1 MGSKAA
7 PRRRATDSSGAMQPD
22 SKRNIRV
29 TSEIGS
35 LQSVI
40 CHTPGPELLAVTPAN
55 REDFLY
61 DDIIDLDL
69 ARREHQRFTSI
80 LSRFAEVHEVPD
92 LLCDIID
99 QPEVRTF
106 LIEKVTDVAQS
117 EPLSQMLARLPAT
130 ELTSTF
136 IEGLENQE
144 AGPLQKLLNVESYLL
159 PPLPNLYFTR
169 DASMVVGDGVIVGS
183 MRYTVRWTEEILMKA
198 LFRYHP
204 LLSNSGIIY
213 DGSEERRAG
222 YTIEGGDV
230 HILRPDLVIMGM
242 SERSSPGA
250 FDVLAEHLVRDQGIK
265 DIIVVVLPTERAM
278 IHLDMVWT
286 MIDREPCVISPP
298 SFVGATRHPVLH
310 YRAGKKGMREM
321 PNLFAALREVAL
333 PLEPIFCGGQRRTL
347 QEREQWSSGCNFV
360 AVRPGVILGYSR
372 NEYTYAELEREA
384 GYRIVDGL
392 EFLTGETYIEE
403 NEKAVITFEGSEL
416 VRGGGGARCMTMPI
430 RREDIW

>member
-7 PRRRATDSSGAMQPD
+7 PRRRGTETGTTTGTQRSV
-22 SKRNIRV
+22 RV
-29 TSEIGS
+29 TSEIGA

-69 ARREHQRFTSI
+69 ARREHQRFNAI
-80 LSRFAEVHEVPD
+80 VSRFAEVHEVTE

-117 EPLSQMLARLPAT
+117 EPLARQLQDLPGV
-130 ELTSTF
+130 ELTRTF
-136 IEGLENQE
+136 VEGLENEE
-144 AGPLQKLLNVESYLL
+144 AGPLQKLLNVESYIL

-169 DASMVVGDGVIVGS
+169 DASMVVGDGIIVGS

-204 LLSNSGIIY
+204 MLNNGGIIY

-222 YTIEGGDV
+222 YTVEGGDV
-230 HILRPDLVIMGM
+230 HIVRPDLVIMGM

-250 FDVLAEHLVRDQGIK
+250 FDIVAEHLVKQQGIK
-265 DIIVVVLPTERAM
+265 DILVVVLPTERAM
-278 IHLDMVWT
+278 IHLDMVFT
-286 MIDREPCVISPP
+286 MISKEHCVVSPP
-298 SFVGATRHPVLH
+298 SFIGPTRFPVLH
-310 YRAGKKGMREM
+310 YRAGRQGMREM
-321 PNLFAALREVAL
+321 PNLFAALREVDM
-333 PLEPIFCGGQRRTL
+333 PLEPIYCGGSRRTI

-360 AVRPGVILGYSR
+360 AVRPGVVLGYSR

-384 GYRIVDGL
+384 GYKIIDGL
-392 EFLTGETYIEE
+392 EFLTGEADIEDD
-403 NEKAVITFEGSEL
+403 EKAVITFEGAEL

-430 RREDIW
+430 RREDCW

>member
-1 MGSKAA
+1 VGSKAA
-7 PRRRATDSSGAMQPD
+7 PRRRATDIDKPAPAASA
-22 SKRNIRV
+22 NVRV
-29 TSEIGS
+29 TSEIGA

-69 ARREHQRFTSI
+69 ARREHQRFNAI
-80 LSRFAEVHEVPD
+80 ISRFAEVHEVTD
-92 LLCDIID
+92 LLVEILDE
-99 QPEVRTF
+99 PEVRTF

-117 EPLSQMLARLPAT
+117 EPLARQLLEFSAAELAG
-130 ELTSTF
+130 TF
-136 IEGLENQE
+136 IEGLENE
-144 AGPLQKLLNVESYLL
+144 DAGPLQKLLNVESYIL

-169 DASMVVGDGVIVGS
+169 DASMVVGDGIIIGS

-204 LLSNSGIIY
+204 LLNNAGIVY

-222 YTIEGGDV
+222 YTVEGGDV
-230 HILRPDLVIMGM
+230 HILRPDLVVMGM

-250 FDVLAEHLVRDQGIK
+250 FDILAENLVKQQGIK
-265 DIIVVVLPTERAM
+265 DILVVVLPTERAM
-278 IHLDMVWT
+278 IHLDMIFT
-286 MIDREPCVISPP
+286 MIDQEHCVVSPP
-298 SFVGATRHPVLH
+298 SFIGPTRFPVLH
-310 YRAGKKGMREM
+310 YHAGRAGMREM
-321 PNLFAALREVAL
+321 PNLFAALREVDL
-333 PLEPIFCGGQRRTL
+333 PLDPVYCGGQRRTL

-360 AVRPGVILGYSR
+360 AVRPGVLLGYSR

-392 EFLTGETYIEE
+392 EFLTGEASLEDDD
-403 NEKAVITFEGSEL
+403 KAVITFEGAEL

-430 RREDIW
+430 RREDVW

>member
-7 PRRRATDSSGAMQPD
+7 PRRRVTEIEPISERSR
-22 SKRNIRV
+22 SVRV
-29 TSEIGS
+29 TSEIGA

-69 ARREHQRFTSI
+69 ARREHQRFNAI
-80 LSRFAEVHEVPD
+80 LSRFAEVHEVKE

-99 QPEVRTF
+99 EPDVRSF

-117 EPLSQMLARLPAT
+117 EPLARQLSELSAE
-130 ELTSTF
+130 ELTRTF
-136 IEGLENQE
+136 IEGLENEE
-144 AGPLQKLLNVESYLL
+144 AGPLQKLLNVESYIL

-204 LLSNSGIIY
+204 MLNNGGIVY

-222 YTIEGGDV
+222 YTVEGGDV
-230 HILRPDLVIMGM
+230 HILRPDLVLMGM

-250 FDVLAEHLVRDQGIK
+250 FDILAEHLVKQQGIE
-265 DIIVVVLPTERAM
+265 DILVVVLPTERAM
-278 IHLDMVWT
+278 IHLDMIFT
-286 MIDREPCVISPP
+286 MIDKEHCVISPP
-298 SFVGATRHPVLH
+298 TFVGPTRLPVLH
-310 YRAGKKGMREM
+310 YQRGRQGMREM
-321 PNLFAALREVAL
+321 PNLFAALREVDL
-333 PLEPIFCGGQRRTL
+333 PLDPIFCGGQRRTM

-360 AVRPGVILGYSR
+360 AVRPGVLLGYSR

-384 GYRIVDGL
+384 GYKIIDGL
-392 EFLTGETYIEE
+392 EFLTGEARM
-403 NEKAVITFEGSEL
+403 NDDEKAVITFEGAEL

-430 RREDIW
+430 RREDCW

>member
-7 PRRRATDSSGAMQPD
+7 PRRRATDSAGSGPSPQR
-22 SKRNIRV
+22 SVRV
-29 TSEIGS
+29 TSEIGA

-69 ARREHQRFTSI
+69 ARREHQRFNAI
-80 LSRFAEVHEVPD
+80 LSRFAEVHEVTD
-92 LLCDIID
+92 LLVEILD

-117 EPLSQMLARLPAT
+117 EPLSRQLQTLSAAELAA
-130 ELTSTF
+130 TF
-136 IEGLENQE
+136 IEGLENE
-144 AGPLQKLLNVESYLL
+144 DAGPLQKLLNVESYIL

-204 LLSNSGIIY
+204 LLNNGGIVY

-222 YTIEGGDV
+222 YTVEGGDV
-230 HILRPDLVIMGM
+230 HIVRPDLVIMGM

-250 FDVLAEHLVRDQGIK
+250 FDILAENLVKQQGIT
-265 DIIVVVLPTERAM
+265 DILVVVLPTERAM
-278 IHLDMVWT
+278 IHLDMVFT
-286 MIDREPCVISPP
+286 MIDKERCVVSPP
-298 SFVGATRHPVLH
+298 SFIGPTRFPVLH
-310 YRAGKKGMREM
+310 YRAGRAGMREM
-321 PNLFAALREVAL
+321 PNLFAALREVDL
-333 PLEPIFCGGQRRTL
+333 PLDPIYCGGQRRTI

-360 AVRPGVILGYSR
+360 AVKPGVLLGYSR
-372 NEYTYAELEREA
+372 NEYTYAELEREG
-384 GYRIVDGL
+384 GYQIVDGL
-392 EFLTGETYIEE
+392 EFLTGEASLEDDD
-403 NEKAVITFEGSEL
+403 KAVITFEGAEL

>member
-1 MGSKAA
+1 MGSRAA
-7 PRRRATDSSGAMQPD
+7 PRRRATDSSEAMQPD
-22 SKRNIRV
+22 YKRNIRV
-29 TSEIGS
+29 TSEIGP
-35 LQSVI
+35 LRSVI

-80 LSRFAEVHEVPD
+80 LSRFAEVHEVPE
-92 LLCDIID
+92 LLCDILD

-117 EPLSQMLARLPAT
+117 EPLAQKVTTLSGQDLAA
-130 ELTSTF
+130 TF
-136 IEGLENQE
+136 IEGLENE
-144 AGPLQKLLNVESYLL
+144 DAGPLQELLNVESYLL

-169 DASMVVGDGVIVGS
+169 DASMVVGNGVIVGS

-204 LLSNSGIIY
+204 LLNNSGIIY

-230 HILRPDLVIMGM
+230 HILRPDLVVMGM

-250 FDVLAEHLVRDQGIK
+250 FDILAERLVQEQGIT

-286 MIDREPCVISPP
+286 MIDREHCVISPP
-298 SFVGATRHPVLH
+298 SFVGPTRHPVLH
-310 YRAGKKGMREM
+310 FRAGRKGMREM
-321 PNLFAALREVAL
+321 PNLFAALREVDL
-333 PLEPIFCGGQRRTL
+333 PLEPIFCGGHRRTL

-360 AVRPGVILGYSR
+360 SVRPGLILGYSR

-392 EFLTGETYIEE
+392 EFLTGETYIAED
-403 NEKAVITFEGSEL
+403 EKAVITFEGSEL

-430 RREDIW
+430 RREDVW

>member
-7 PRRRATDSSGAMQPD
+7 PRRRGTDKGPVSAIQ
-22 SKRNIRV
+22 RNVRV
-29 TSEIGS
+29 TSEIGALS
-35 LQSVI
+35 SVI

-69 ARREHQRFTSI
+69 ARREHQRFNAV
-80 LSRFAEVHEVPD
+80 LSRFAEVHEVTE

-117 EPLSQMLARLPAT
+117 EPLARQLLDLSGPD
-130 ELTSTF
+130 LTRTF
-136 IEGLENQE
+136 VEGLENEE
-144 AGPLQKLLNVESYLL
+144 AGPLQKLLNVESYIL

-204 LLSNSGIIY
+204 LLNNGGIIY

-222 YTIEGGDV
+222 YTVEGGDV

-250 FDVLAEHLVRDQGIK
+250 FDILAEHLVTMQGIK
-265 DIIVVVLPTERAM
+265 DILVVVLPTERAM
-278 IHLDMVWT
+278 IHLDMIFT
-286 MIDREPCVISPP
+286 MIDKEHCVISPP
-298 SFVGATRHPVLH
+298 SFLGPTRFPVLH
-310 YRAGKKGMREM
+310 YRAGRQGMREM
-321 PNLFAALREVAL
+321 PNLFAALREVDL
-333 PLEPIFCGGQRRTL
+333 PLEPINCGGSRRTI

-360 AVRPGVILGYSR
+360 AVRPGVVLGYSR

-384 GYRIVDGL
+384 GYKIIDGL
-392 EFLTGETYIEE
+392 EFLTGEADIEDD
-403 NEKAVITFEGSEL
+403 EKAVITFEGAEL

-430 RREDIW
+430 RREDCW

>member
-7 PRRRATDSSGAMQPD
+7 PRRRATDSSGAMQPGN
-22 SKRNIRV
+22 SRNIRV
-29 TSEIGS
+29 TSEIGP
-35 LQSVI
+35 LRSVI

-69 ARREHQRFTSI
+69 ARREHQRFNAI
-80 LSRFAEVHEVPD
+80 VSRFAEVHEVTD

-117 EPLSQMLARLPAT
+117 EPLAQKLATLSAPD
-130 ELTSTF
+130 LTATF
-136 IEGLENQE
+136 IEGLENPD
-144 AGPLQKLLNVESYLL
+144 AGPLQQLLNIESYTL

-204 LLSNSGIIY
+204 LLNNSGIIY

-250 FDVLAEHLVRDQGIK
+250 FDILAERLVQEQGIT
-265 DIIVVVLPTERAM
+265 DIIVVVLPMERAM
-278 IHLDMVWT
+278 IHLDMIWT
-286 MIDREPCVISPP
+286 MVDKEHCVVSPP
-298 SFVGATRHPVLH
+298 SFVGATRFPVLH
-310 YRAGKKGMREM
+310 YRAGRQGMREM
-321 PNLFAALREVAL
+321 PNLFAALREVDL
-333 PLEPIFCGGQRRTL
+333 PMEPIFCGGQRRTI

-360 AVRPGVILGYSR
+360 AVRPGLILGYSR

-392 EFLTGETYIEE
+392 EFLTGEADIGDD
-403 NEKAVITFEGSEL
+403 EKAVITFEGAEL

>member
-1 MGSKAA
+1 MSA
-7 PRRRATDSSGAMQPD
+7 DSAR
-22 SKRNIRV
+22 KIKV
-29 TSEIGS
+29 TSEIGP
-35 LQSVI
+35 LKSVI

-69 ARREHQRFTSI
+69 ARREHQRFTAI

-92 LLCDIID
+92 LLSEIID

-117 EPLSQMLARLPAT
+117 EPLSRQLQDLSAQD
-130 ELTSTF
+130 LTATF
-136 IEGLENQE
+136 IEGLENVE
-144 AGPLQKLLNVESYLL
+144 AGPLQQLLNVESYIL

-169 DASMVVGDGVIVGS
+169 DAAMAVGDGVIVGS

-204 LLSNSGIIY
+204 LLNNTGIIY

-230 HILRPDLVIMGM
+230 HVLRPDLVIMGM

-250 FDVLAEHLVRDQGIK
+250 FDILAERLVQEQGIK

-278 IHLDMVWT
+278 IHLDMIWT
-286 MIDREPCVISPP
+286 MIDREHCVISPP
-298 SFVGATRHPVLH
+298 SFVGPTRFPVLH
-310 YRAGKKGMREM
+310 YHAGRKGMREM
-321 PNLFAALREVAL
+321 PNLFAALRELDL
-333 PLEPIFCGGQRRTL
+333 PLEPILCGGQRRTL

-360 AVRPGVILGYSR
+360 AVRPGLLLGYSR
-372 NEYTYAELEREA
+372 NEYTYAELSREA
-384 GYRIVDGL
+384 GYRVVDGL
-392 EFLTGETYIEE
+392 EFLTGETHIEDD
-403 NEKAVITFEGSEL
+403 EKAIITFEGAEL

>member
-1 MGSKAA
+1 MGSQAA
-7 PRRRATDSSGAMQPD
+7 PRRRATDNSRVMKPEST
-22 SKRNIRV
+22 RNIRV
-29 TSEIGS
+29 TSEIGP
-35 LQSVI
+35 LRSVI
-40 CHTPGPELLAVTPAN
+40 CHTPGAELLAVTPAN

-80 LSRFAEVHEVPD
+80 VSRFAEVHEVPD
-92 LLCDIID
+92 LLCDILD
-99 QPEVRTF
+99 EPEVRTF
-106 LIEKVTDVAQS
+106 LIERVTDVAQS
-117 EPLSQMLARLPAT
+117 EPLAQKLTTLSAQ
-130 ELTSTF
+130 ELTRTF

-144 AGPLQKLLNVESYLL
+144 AGPLQQLLNIESYLL

-204 LLSNSGIIY
+204 LLANTGIIY

-250 FDVLAEHLVRDQGIK
+250 FDILAERLVKEQGIT

-278 IHLDMVWT
+278 IHLDMIWT
-286 MIDREPCVISPP
+286 MVDREHCVVSPP
-298 SFVGATRHPVLH
+298 SFVGPTRFPVLH
-310 YRAGKKGMREM
+310 FRAGVRGMREM
-321 PNLFAALREVAL
+321 PNLFAALREVGM
-333 PLEPIFCGGQRRTL
+333 PMEPVFCGGHRRTI

-360 AVRPGVILGYSR
+360 ALRPGLVLGYSR

-392 EFLTGETYIEE
+392 EFLTGEAYIADDER
-403 NEKAVITFEGSEL
+403 AVITFEGAEL

>member
-7 PRRRATDSSGAMQPD
+7 PRRRATESSELMAAGAQ
-22 SKRNIRV
+22 RNIKV
-29 TSEIGS
+29 TSEIGP
-35 LQSVI
+35 LQAVI
-40 CHTPGPELLAVTPAN
+40 CHTPGTELVAVTPAN
-55 REDFLY
+55 RQDFLY

-80 LSRFAEVHEVPD
+80 LSRFADVHEVTD

-99 QPEVRTF
+99 EPEVRTF

-117 EPLSQMLARLPAT
+117 EPLGAHLHSMSAEDLA
-130 ELTSTF
+130 STF
-136 IEGLENQE
+136 VEGLEN
-144 AGPLQKLLNVESYLL
+144 ADGGPLQKLLNVESYIL

-204 LLSNSGIIY
+204 LLSNTGILY

-230 HILRPDLVIMGM
+230 HVLRPDLVIMGM

-250 FDVLAEHLVRDQGIK
+250 FDILAEHLVQRQGIK

-286 MIDREPCVISPP
+286 MIDREHCVVSPP
-298 SFVGATRHPVLH
+298 SFIGPTRFPVLH
-310 YRAGKKGMREM
+310 YHAGRQGMREM
-321 PNLFAALREVAL
+321 PNLFAALREVGL
-333 PLEPIFCGGQRRTL
+333 PLEPILCGGQRRTL

-360 AVRPGVILGYSR
+360 AVRPGLLLGYSR
-372 NEYTYAELEREA
+372 NEHTYAELEREA

-392 EFLTGETYIEE
+392 EFLTGEAHIEDRE
-403 NEKAVITFEGSEL
+403 NAVITFEGAEL

-430 RREDIW
+430 GREDIW

>member
-1 MGSKAA
+1 VGSKAA
-7 PRRRATDSSGAMQPD
+7 QRRRATESSELMAAGAQ
-22 SKRNIRV
+22 RNIQV
-29 TSEIGS
+29 TSEIGP
-35 LQSVI
+35 LQAVI
-40 CHTPGPELLAVTPAN
+40 CHTPGTELLAVTPAN

-80 LSRFAEVHEVPD
+80 LSRFADVHEVTE

-99 QPEVRTF
+99 EPEVRTF

-117 EPLSQMLARLPAT
+117 EPLGTQLHNMSAQDLAAT
-130 ELTSTF
+130 F
-136 IEGLENQE
+136 VVGLENPE
-144 AGPLQKLLNVESYLL
+144 AGPLQQLLNVESYLL

-169 DASMVVGDGVIVGS
+169 DASMVVGDGAIVGS

-204 LLSNSGIIY
+204 LLANSGIIY

-222 YTIEGGDV
+222 YTVEGGDV
-230 HILRPDLVIMGM
+230 HVLRPDLVIMGM

-250 FDVLAEHLVRDQGIK
+250 FDILAEHLVQQQGIK

-286 MIDREPCVISPP
+286 MVDKEHCVVSPP
-298 SFVGATRHPVLH
+298 SFIGPTRLPVLH
-310 YRAGKKGMREM
+310 YHAGRQGMREM
-321 PNLFAALREVAL
+321 PNLFAALREVDL
-333 PLEPIFCGGQRRTL
+333 PLDPILCGGQRRTL

-360 AVRPGVILGYSR
+360 AVRPGLLLGYSR
-372 NEYTYAELEREA
+372 NEYTYAELQREA

-392 EFLTGETYIEE
+392 EFLTGEANIEDQ
-403 NEKAVITFEGSEL
+403 EKAVITFEGSEL

>member
-1 MGSKAA
+1 MGSQAA
-7 PRRRATDSSGAMQPD
+7 PRRRATKGADAVAAQPAG
-22 SKRNIRV
+22 RVHV
-29 TSEIGS
+29 TSEVGP
-35 LQSVI
+35 LQAVI
-40 CHTPGPELLAVTPAN
+40 CHTPGPELMAVTPAN

-69 ARREHQRFTSI
+69 ARREHQRFTAI
-80 LSRFAEVHEVPD
+80 LSRFSEVYEVTD
-92 LLCDIID
+92 LLEQILD

-117 EPLSQMLARLPAT
+117 EPLATLLSQWSAR

-136 IEGLENQE
+136 IEGLENDS
-144 AGPLQKLLNVESYLL
+144 AGPLQQLLNVESYLL

-169 DASMVVGDGVIVGS
+169 DASMVVGEGIIVGS

-204 LLSNSGIIY
+204 LLANRGLVY

-222 YTIEGGDV
+222 YTVEGGDV
-230 HILRPDLVIMGM
+230 HMLRPDLVIMGM

-250 FDVLAEHLVRDQGIK
+250 FDILAERLVKEQGIK
-265 DIIVVVLPTERAM
+265 DILCVVLPTDRAM

-286 MIDREPCVISPP
+286 MISKEHCVVSPP
-298 SFVGATRHPVLH
+298 SFIGPTRFPVLH
-310 YRAGKKGMREM
+310 YHAGRKGMREM
-321 PNLFAALREVAL
+321 PNLFAALREVDL
-333 PLEPIFCGGQRRTL
+333 PLEPILCGGQRRTI

-360 AVRPGVILGYSR
+360 AVRPGLLLGYSR

-392 EFLTGETYIEE
+392 EFLTGEASIEDDDR
-403 NEKAVITFEGSEL
+403 AVITFEGAEL

>member
-7 PRRRATDSSGAMQPD
+7 PRRRATDSSRAMKPE
-22 SKRNIRV
+22 STRNIRV
-29 TSEIGS
+29 TSEIGP
-35 LQSVI
+35 LRSVI
-40 CHTPGPELLAVTPAN
+40 CHTPGAELLAVTPAN

-69 ARREHQRFTSI
+69 ARREHQRFTAI
-80 LSRFAEVHEVPD
+80 VSRFAEVHEVPA
-92 LLCDIID
+92 LLCDILD
-99 QPEVRTF
+99 EPEVRTF

-117 EPLSQMLARLPAT
+117 EPLAQKLSSLSAQ
-130 ELTSTF
+130 ELTRTF
-136 IEGLENQE
+136 IEGLENQD
-144 AGPLQKLLNVESYLL
+144 AGPLQQLLNVESYSL

-204 LLSNSGIIY
+204 LLANAGIIY

-230 HILRPDLVIMGM
+230 HILRPDLVVMGM

-250 FDVLAEHLVRDQGIK
+250 FDILAERLVKEQGIT

-278 IHLDMVWT
+278 IHLDMIWT
-286 MIDREPCVISPP
+286 MVDREHCVVSPP
-298 SFVGATRHPVLH
+298 SFVGPTRFPVLH
-310 YRAGKKGMREM
+310 YRAGVHGMREM
-321 PNLFAALREVAL
+321 PNLFAALREVEL
-333 PLEPIFCGGQRRTL
+333 PMEPVFCGGHRRTL

-360 AVRPGVILGYSR
+360 ALRPGLVLGYSR

-392 EFLTGETYIEE
+392 EFLTGEAYIGDD
-403 NEKAVITFEGSEL
+403 EKAVITFEGAEL